1 MKRNVLSV
9 IALTLC
15 VLMTML
21 CLTACGGNS
30 DSSDTATGSTLVG
43 TWSANE
49 AENAG
54 YVFAEDGTGKWV
66 LENEGIEM
74 NFTYTD
80 NGTSVEIIYEGASE
94 GMIWDYTI
102 DGSLLT
108 MTDTDT
114 GTVLTYTHA

>member
-15 VLMTML
+15 VLMTVL
-21 CLTACGGNS
+21 CLAACGGSGDSNS
-30 DSSDTATGSTLVG
+30 DAQSALIG
-43 TWSANE
+43 TWNANE
-49 AENAG
+49 AENAA
-54 YVFAEDGTGKWV
+54 YVFAEDGVGKWV
-66 LENEGIEM
+66 LSDEGIEM
-74 NFTYTD
+74 NFNYTD

-94 GMIWDYTI
+94 GMIWNYTI

-114 GTVLTYTHA
+114 GTVLTYSHA